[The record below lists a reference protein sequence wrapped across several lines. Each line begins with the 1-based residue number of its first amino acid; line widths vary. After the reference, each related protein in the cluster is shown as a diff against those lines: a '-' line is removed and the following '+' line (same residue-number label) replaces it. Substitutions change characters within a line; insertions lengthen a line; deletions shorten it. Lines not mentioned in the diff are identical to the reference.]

1 MITSFLIMFRE
12 SLEASLIIGII
23 LGYLLKTKQTKYN
36 NLIYVSIAAGI
47 AASIAFA
54 YFFHYIAGGFEGLTE
69 SIFEGV
75 TMIIASLL
83 LTFMMLWMMRQRHV
97 ATSFHKKMQSRIDTG
112 KIFGLFMLGFI
123 AVLREGVET
132 AIFLFAASYAEGLTG
147 IIGAFLGVFAAI
159 VLGYLVFVG
168 AMKISIKKFFN
179 VTSILL
185 ILFAAGIVAHGIHDI
200 QETGAIPFLA
210 NEAWNL
216 NPAISA
222 SGAIPLLHNE
232 GVVGSILGG
241 LFGYNTNPTVLEVI
255 AYVVYLGIIFWI
267 YLRIEKISKKSLI
280 TNKTRV

>member
-1 MITSFLIMFRE
+1 MITGFLIMFRE

-54 YFFHYIAGGFEGLTE
+54 YFFHYIIGGFTGLTE

-75 TMIIASLL
+75 TMIVAALL
-83 LTFMMLWMMRQRHV
+83 LTFMILWIMRQRHV
-97 ATSFHKKMQSRIDTG
+97 ATSFHKKMQSRIDTD

-132 AIFLFAASYAEGLTG
+132 VIFLTAASYAEGPTS

-168 AMKISIKKFFN
+168 TTKISLKKFFN
-179 VTSILL
+179 ITSLL
-185 ILFAAGIVAHGIHDI
+185 LVFFAAGLVAHGVHDI
-200 QETGAIPFLA
+200 QETGALPFFA

-232 GVVGSILGG
+232 GIVGSTLRG
-241 LFGYNTNPTVLEVI
+241 LFGYNANPTVLEVVAYI
-255 AYVVYLGIIFWI
+255 AYLGLIFLSYI
-267 YLRIEKISKKSLI
+267 RIEGISKKNFSC
-280 TNKTRV
+280 R

>member
-1 MITSFLIMFRE
+1 VITGFLIMFRE

-54 YFFHYIAGGFEGLTE
+54 YFFHYIIGGFTGLTE

-75 TMIIASLL
+75 TMIVAALL
-83 LTFMMLWMMRQRHV
+83 LTFMILWIMRQRHV
-97 ATSFHKKMQSRIDTG
+97 ATSFHKKMQSRIDTD

-132 AIFLFAASYAEGLTG
+132 VIFLTAASYAEGPTS

-168 AMKISIKKFFN
+168 TTKISLKKFFN
-179 VTSILL
+179 ITSLL
-185 ILFAAGIVAHGIHDI
+185 LVFFAAGLVAHGVHDI
-200 QETGAIPFLA
+200 QETGALPFFA

-232 GVVGSILGG
+232 GIVGSTLRG
-241 LFGYNTNPTVLEVI
+241 LFGYNANPTVLEVVAYI
-255 AYVVYLGIIFWI
+255 AYLGLIFLSYI
-267 YLRIEKISKKSLI
+267 RIEGISKKNFSC
-280 TNKTRV
+280 R

>member
-1 MITSFLIMFRE
+1 MITGFLIMFRE

-54 YFFHYIAGGFEGLTE
+54 YFFHYITGGFTGLTE
-69 SIFEGV
+69 SIFEGI
-75 TMIIASLL
+75 TMIVAALL
-83 LTFMMLWMMRQRHV
+83 LTFMILWMMRQRHV
-97 ATSFHKKMQSRIDTG
+97 ATSFHKKMQNRINTG

-132 AIFLFAASYAEGLTG
+132 VIFLIAVNYAEGPTS

-159 VLGYLVFVG
+159 VLGYLAFAG
-168 AMKISIKKFFN
+168 TTKISLKKFFN
-179 VTSILL
+179 ITSLL
-185 ILFAAGIVAHGIHDI
+185 LVFFAAGLVAHGVHDI
-200 QETGAIPFLA
+200 QETGALPFFA

-232 GVVGSILGG
+232 GIVGSTLRG
-241 LFGYNTNPTVLEVI
+241 LFGYNANPTVLEVVAYI
-255 AYVVYLGIIFWI
+255 AYLVMIFLI
-267 YLRIEKISKKSLI
+267 YMRIEGISKKTSVAD
-280 TNKTRV
+280 KTRV